1 MKDTIDRPAVV
12 RVLASVPAWEVP
24 VVAMATP
31 VDPILTAIK
40 LDRIAYVAF
49 SVSLN
54 RTVEGKQHR
63 RKVAKSQA
71 VLPLAESPRE

>member
-1 MKDTIDRPAVV
+1 
-12 RVLASVPAWEVP
+12 
-24 VVAMATP
+24 MATP